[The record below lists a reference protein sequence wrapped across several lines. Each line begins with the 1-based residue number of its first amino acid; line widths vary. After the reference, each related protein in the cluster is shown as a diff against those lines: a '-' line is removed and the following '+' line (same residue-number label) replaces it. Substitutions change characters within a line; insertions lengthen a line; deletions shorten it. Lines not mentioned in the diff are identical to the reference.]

1 MADTFRIYYKRDKV
15 YDRELVALEKLQAS
29 ARNKELISRFHSYLF
44 SRRCSKLRVS
54 KVSSQLRRICLHIGK
69 DLDTLN
75 KPDVESLVAHYLT
88 LDKYSEDTKVDY
100 MRCIKQFYRWF
111 QENDPRLDNDDPK
124 VSKEAKSLYKFI
136 ETIKSTCKLKSV
148 DFSNIITEDEVNE
161 VIENGSRSV
170 KERALIRLLH
180 ETGVR
185 VGELLN
191 IRIKDVIFKDK
202 GGLIVVDGKTG
213 ERKVPIVKSVPYL
226 VQWLDIHPFKTDKD
240 SFLWVGESLSR
251 RFEPLKHRGGQKL
264 IDRCFEAAGIHKQ
277 HNYHWFRHSR
287 ATLLAPKLTEA
298 LLCKYMGWVI
308 GSKQVRRYVHLCT
321 EQLET
326 EIMQINGLQPEQQ
339 EQSDQPPVC
348 CCGAINIIGH
358 RYCYKCGNPL
368 DISIMIQD
376 KEILKQETDT
386 RLKQYAEIM
395 ADPEKRKQF
404 EEFKK
409 IFLSPHN

>member
-1 MADTFRIYYKRDKV
+1 MADTFRIYYKREKV
-15 YDRELVALEKLQAS
+15 YDKELVAIQELQTS
-29 ARNKELISRFHSYLF
+29 ARNKELIDRFHNFLF
-44 SRRCSKLRVS
+44 SRRCCKLRVS
-54 KVSSQLRRICLHIGK
+54 KVSSQLRRICLRLNK
-69 DLDTLN
+69 DLDKVNTEDLE
-75 KPDVESLVAHYLT
+75 KLVTYYLT

-111 QENDPRLDNDDPK
+111 QDNDPRLDSVKPK

-148 DFSNIITEDEVNE
+148 DFSNIITEEEVNQ
-161 VIENGSRSV
+161 VIEHGSNSV
-170 KERALIRLLH
+170 KEKALIRLLH
-180 ETGVR
+180 ETGAR
-185 VGELLN
+185 AGELLN
-191 IRIKDVIFKDK
+191 IRIKDVVFKEK
-202 GGLIVVDGKTG
+202 GGLVVVDGKTG

-226 VQWLDIHPFKTDKD
+226 IQWLDIHPFKDSKD
-240 SFLWVGESLSR
+240 SYLWVGESLSR
-251 RFEPLKHRGGQKL
+251 RYEPLKHRGGQKL
-264 IDRCFEAAGIHKQ
+264 IDRCFEKAAIKKQ

-326 EIMQINGLQPEQQ
+326 EIMQINGLQPAEQVK
-339 EQSDQPPVC
+339 SDLPPVC
-348 CCGAINIIGH
+348 CCGAINIAGH

-368 DISIMIQD
+368 DISFMIQD
-376 KEILKQETDT
+376 KELLKQETDT

-404 EEFKK
+404 EEFKR
-409 IFLSPHN
+409 IILHS